1 MRLISKNKKSGFTLI
16 ELMAVIAI
24 IAILMAVMVPNIN
37 GYITRSK
44 KTVVI
49 TQVRNS
55 YNAIETYNATAQS
68 SISNSEKVSS
78 LVNDNNGVLTQQGL
92 LASKDVDKI
101 LNLKV
106 SMIKTMIDDKDVINN
121 IDIDSSTG
129 VITKYKNQAIASV

>member
-1 MRLISKNKKSGFTLI
+1 MKLISKNKKSGFTLI

-24 IAILMAVMVPNIN
+24 IAILMAVMVPNIS
-37 GYITRSK
+37 GYIVRSK

-49 TQVRNS
+49 TQVRNT

-68 SISNSEKVSS
+68 SIGNNEKISS
-78 LVNDNNGVLTQQGL
+78 LVNDNNGILAKQGL
-92 LASKDVDKI
+92 LSLKDVDKI

-106 SMIKTMIDDKDVINN
+106 SMIKIIIDDKEAINN

-129 VITKYKNQAIASV
+129 VITKYKNEVIVSI